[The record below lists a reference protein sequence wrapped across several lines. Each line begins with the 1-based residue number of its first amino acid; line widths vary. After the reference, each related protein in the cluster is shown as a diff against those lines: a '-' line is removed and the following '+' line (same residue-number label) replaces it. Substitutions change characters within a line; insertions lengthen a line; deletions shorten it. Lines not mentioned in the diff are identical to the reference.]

1 MRDSERI
8 NPPMC
13 VTCAGAV
20 RRIDPQTLRS
30 MLGDGGELALVDVRE
45 GGPFSRSH
53 LLVASNIPISQLEIR
68 APAMLPRRSA
78 RIVLTDDG
86 EGLAERAA
94 AVLAGEGYSA
104 LSILDG
110 GVSAWGAAGFELFSG
125 TGVPSKAFGE
135 FVEHRCETPRIEP
148 ELLKQWRQQ
157 GRDVVV
163 VDSRPLE
170 EYRMVSIP
178 GASDCPGAELV
189 LRVPGLLRSPDTTVV
204 VNCAGRTRSIIGAQS
219 LRNAGLPN
227 PVFALKNGTMGW
239 HLAGFETDHGRTEMA
254 AEPDG
259 EALASARRLARGV
272 AERYGVRF
280 VDAAGLDAMSA
291 EAGRTT
297 YVFDVRLPEQFAAG
311 HLSGSI
317 NAPGGQ
323 LVQATDTFVAVRNAR
338 IVLVD
343 RHEVQAVMTAHWLG
357 QMGWKDV
364 LVLRGGLHGP
374 LRTGPARLPALG
386 ERALTVEP
394 IDAASLEGLLRDKA
408 VEVIDVGESY
418 SYRTGRIPGSWY
430 AMRSMLP
437 RVLERF
443 PADSAL
449 VFACGDGA
457 LAPFAAQ
464 DAVALGNSRPRYLA
478 GGRVAWCE
486 GGRPTEASSGD
497 DDPRLLTA
505 TDDMWYPPWARSSG
519 VEEAMQQYL
528 TWEVNLVA
536 QIAREP
542 YLRFSTDASRA
553 GGEAG

>member
-1 MRDSERI
+1 M
-8 NPPMC
+8 
-13 VTCAGAV
+13 
-20 RRIDPQTLRS
+20 
-30 MLGDGGELALVDVRE
+30 
-45 GGPFSRSH
+45 
-53 LLVASNIPISQLEIR
+53 
-68 APAMLPRRSA
+68 
-78 RIVLTDDG
+78 
-86 EGLAERAA
+86 
-94 AVLAGEGYSA
+94 LAGEGYWA

-148 ELLKQWRQQ
+148 ELLQQWQQQ

-239 HLAGFETDHGRTEMA
+239 HLAGFETDHGRTEM
-254 AEPDG
+254 
-259 EALASARRLARGV
+259 S
-272 AERYGVRF
+272 
-280 VDAAGLDAMSA
+280 
-291 EAGRTT
+291 T

-386 ERALTVEP
+386 ERALTVET

-437 RVLERF
+437 RALERF

-457 LAPFAAQ
+457 LASFAAQ
-464 DAVALGNSRPRYLA
+464 DAVALGHPQARYLA

-505 TDDMWYPPWARSSG
+505 TDDMWYPPWARRSG